1 MFILFSLMF
10 FIQIYQ
16 DQVPLQVLRL
26 ELGNLVASI
35 NSIVTSLQDGEFDV
49 KDEAKKVFLTL
60 LLLCKMKL
68 KRYF

>member
-1 MFILFSLMF
+1 MFINIYSS
-10 FIQIYQ
+10 IQIYQ

-49 KDEAKKVFLTL
+49 KDEAKKVF
-60 LLLCKMKL
+60 
-68 KRYF
+68 